1 MNTND
6 MTLIDSGIEIGIDDG
21 VIDMPFTDYAGMIR
35 RTIRRIGQK
44 PHHDHDNTA
53 SVESRW
59 MAVQT
64 KKGFEWILM
73 NCFGGE
79 HDSVLYTLVMNR
91 KYPPSGIPELIR
103 MTMKD
108 ADEDE
113 DTTYRFY
120 AFDSRRGLL
129 RWLLNEEEEYI
140 VARFRRQ
147 KARKLR
153 SDDQNA
159 WLWGGIYP
167 LLLEGLLDA
176 GWEFTRVEQ
185 VHEYFKALLTGETV
199 VNRHTGEIV
208 KFPGSTAAMDTS
220 TFYAYCEKL
229 RDYAQEYL
237 NMEIPDPNRNW
248 REQC

>member
-1 MNTND
+1 MILT
-6 MTLIDSGIEIGIDDG
+6 DSGIEICVDDS
-21 VIDMPFTDYAGMIR
+21 VIDMPFTCNTGMIR
-35 RTIRRIGQK
+35 RTIRQISRK
-44 PHHDHDNTA
+44 RCHDHDNTV

-73 NCFGGE
+73 NYFGGE

-91 KYPPSGIPELIR
+91 KYPPSSIPKLIR
-103 MTMKD
+103 MTLED
-108 ADEDE
+108 ADED
-113 DTTYRFY
+113 TAYRFY

-129 RWLLNEEEEYI
+129 RWLLNEECVNSI
-140 VARFRRQ
+140 RKQ
-147 KARKLR
+147 KTRKQR

-167 LLLEGLLDA
+167 MLLKGLLDA

-199 VNRHTGEIV
+199 VNKHTGEIV
-208 KFPGSTAAMDTS
+208 KFPSSTAAMDTA

-237 NMEIPDPNRNW
+237 NMEIPDPNRK
-248 REQC
+248 